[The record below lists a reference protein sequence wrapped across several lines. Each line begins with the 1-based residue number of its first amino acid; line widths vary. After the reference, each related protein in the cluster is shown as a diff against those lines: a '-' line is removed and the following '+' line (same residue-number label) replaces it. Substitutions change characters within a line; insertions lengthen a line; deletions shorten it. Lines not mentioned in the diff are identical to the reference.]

1 MDKIEIFAED
11 VVCSLL
17 AQRAGCSLLYIVWM
31 FINEFHLYYTFDVY
45 QTLQIVIHRC
55 MLLCTF
61 VHIFFQMRHESICC
75 LMSVLCLA

>member
-1 MDKIEIFAED
+1 MI
-11 VVCSLL
+11 
-17 AQRAGCSLLYIVWM
+17 
-31 FINEFHLYYTFDVY
+31 FDVY

-61 VHIFFQMRHESICC
+61 LHIFFQMRHESICC